1 MSDPQQNK
9 DEAVEETF
17 ISHLVELRDRII
29 RAGVSVIVVFIGLVY
44 WAPDI
49 FKLLARPLM
58 QNLPKDGKMIVTDV
72 TGSFFVPMK
81 VTMLV
86 AFVIALPFVLY
97 QIWAFVAPGLYQHEK
112 KLVAPLVGSSY
123 TLFLC
128 GMAFAYFV
136 VFPTIFRVMAHYNAP
151 LGAEM
156 TTDIDNYLSFVL
168 TMFIAFGVT
177 FEVPIVVVLL
187 ARMGVVSIK
196 KLKEI
201 RPYVIVGAFV
211 ISAVVTPPDVFSQLI
226 LAIPLIVLYE
236 AGIIAA
242 RIDRR
247 QGWREE
253 AGRRGGCGVG
263 FVRRHEQSKKGS
275 FARSVPLA
283 FCSCA
288 NRCASTLSL
297 VALTLIALVVLGQLR
312 RARLGRTLAD
322 RHVHVQFLVLA
333 HQVDLH
339 RRPRLDLRD
348 DVQQARGVGDRVVV
362 DADEDVARLDARLVG
377 RSALQH
383 ARDDRARFL
392 RQARTIPRSPAS
404 RPAAR
409 RRSSRASPCPS

>member
-1 MSDPQQNK
+1 MSDPQKSQ
-9 DEAVEETF
+9 DEGAEETF

-29 RAGVSVIVVFIGLVY
+29 RAGLAVIVVFVGLVY

-49 FKLLARPLM
+49 FRLLARPLM

-86 AFVIALPFVLY
+86 AFVIALPIVLY

-112 KLVAPLVGSSY
+112 KLVGPLVGSSY

-187 ARMGVVSIK
+187 VRMNVVTLK

-242 RIDRR
+242 RLI
-247 QGWREE
+247 
-253 AGRRGGCGVG
+253 VG
-263 FVRRHEQSKKGS
+263 KQP
-275 FARSVPLA
+275 SV
-283 FCSCA
+283 
-288 NRCASTLSL
+288 
-297 VALTLIALVVLGQLR
+297 VE
-312 RARLGRTLAD
+312 
-322 RHVHVQFLVLA
+322 
-333 HQVDLH
+333 
-339 RRPRLDLRD
+339 
-348 DVQQARGVGDRVVV
+348 
-362 DADEDVARLDARLVG
+362 DA
-377 RSALQH
+377 
-383 ARDDRARFL
+383 
-392 RQARTIPRSPAS
+392 TPPA
-404 RPAAR
+404 
-409 RRSSRASPCPS
+409 

>member
-1 MSDPQQNK
+1 VSDPQQTQ
-9 DEAVEETF
+9 DEGTEETF

-29 RAGVSVIVVFIGLVY
+29 RAGLAVIVVFVGLVY

-49 FKLLARPLM
+49 FRLLARPLM

-86 AFVIALPFVLY
+86 AFVIALPIVLY

-112 KLVAPLVGSSY
+112 KLVGPLVGSSY

-156 TTDIDNYLSFVL
+156 NTDIDNYLSFVL
-168 TMFIAFGVT
+168 TMFLAFGVT

-187 ARMGVVSIK
+187 VRMNVLTIK

-201 RPYVIVGAFV
+201 RPYVVVGAFV

-242 RIDRR
+242 RLI
-247 QGWREE
+247 
-253 AGRRGGCGVG
+253 VG
-263 FVRRHEQSKKGS
+263 KQP
-275 FARSVPLA
+275 A
-283 FCSCA
+283 
-288 NRCASTLSL
+288 
-297 VALTLIALVVLGQLR
+297 VVE
-312 RARLGRTLAD
+312 
-322 RHVHVQFLVLA
+322 
-333 HQVDLH
+333 
-339 RRPRLDLRD
+339 
-348 DVQQARGVGDRVVV
+348 
-362 DADEDVARLDARLVG
+362 DAPPD
-377 RSALQH
+377 
-383 ARDDRARFL
+383 
-392 RQARTIPRSPAS
+392 
-404 RPAAR
+404 
-409 RRSSRASPCPS
+409 

>member
-1 MSDPQQNK
+1 
-9 DEAVEETF
+9 
-17 ISHLVELRDRII
+17 
-29 RAGVSVIVVFIGLVY
+29 
-44 WAPDI
+44 
-49 FKLLARPLM
+49 
-58 QNLPKDGKMIVTDV
+58 MIVTDV

-86 AFVIALPFVLY
+86 AFVIALPIVLY

-112 KLVAPLVGSSY
+112 KLVGPLVGSSY

-187 ARMGVVSIK
+187 VRMNVVTLK

-242 RIDRR
+242 RLI
-247 QGWREE
+247 
-253 AGRRGGCGVG
+253 VG
-263 FVRRHEQSKKGS
+263 KQP
-275 FARSVPLA
+275 A
-283 FCSCA
+283 
-288 NRCASTLSL
+288 
-297 VALTLIALVVLGQLR
+297 VVE
-312 RARLGRTLAD
+312 
-322 RHVHVQFLVLA
+322 
-333 HQVDLH
+333 
-339 RRPRLDLRD
+339 
-348 DVQQARGVGDRVVV
+348 
-362 DADEDVARLDARLVG
+362 DA
-377 RSALQH
+377 
-383 ARDDRARFL
+383 
-392 RQARTIPRSPAS
+392 TPPA
-404 RPAAR
+404 
-409 RRSSRASPCPS
+409 

>member
-1 MSDPQQNK
+1 MSDPQNQN
-9 DEAVEETF
+9 EGTEETF

-29 RAGVSVIVVFIGLVY
+29 RAGISVIVVFVGLVY

-49 FKLLARPLM
+49 FRLLARPLM
-58 QNLPKDGKMIVTDV
+58 NNLPKDGKMIVTDV

-86 AFVIALPFVLY
+86 AFVIALPIVLY

-112 KLVAPLVGSSY
+112 KLVGPLVGSSY

-168 TMFIAFGVT
+168 TMFLAFGVT

-187 ARMGVVSIK
+187 VRMNILTIK

-242 RIDRR
+242 RL
-247 QGWREE
+247 
-253 AGRRGGCGVG
+253 
-263 FVRRHEQSKKGS
+263 FVSK
-275 FARSVPLA
+275 P
-283 FCSCA
+283 
-288 NRCASTLSL
+288 
-297 VALTLIALVVLGQLR
+297 
-312 RARLGRTLAD
+312 
-322 RHVHVQFLVLA
+322 
-333 HQVDLH
+333 
-339 RRPRLDLRD
+339 
-348 DVQQARGVGDRVVV
+348 
-362 DADEDVARLDARLVG
+362 VARAENEG
-377 RSALQH
+377 GA
-383 ARDDRARFL
+383 
-392 RQARTIPRSPAS
+392 AS
-404 RPAAR
+404 
-409 RRSSRASPCPS
+409 

>member
-29 RAGVSVIVVFIGLVY
+29 RAGISVIVVFIGLVY

-242 RIDRR
+242 RIIVGKDGVKK
-247 QGWREE
+247 QEEE
-253 AGRRGGCGVG
+253 A
-263 FVRRHEQSKKGS
+263 
-275 FARSVPLA
+275 
-283 FCSCA
+283 
-288 NRCASTLSL
+288 
-297 VALTLIALVVLGQLR
+297 
-312 RARLGRTLAD
+312 
-322 RHVHVQFLVLA
+322 
-333 HQVDLH
+333 
-339 RRPRLDLRD
+339 
-348 DVQQARGVGDRVVV
+348 
-362 DADEDVARLDARLVG
+362 
-377 RSALQH
+377 
-383 ARDDRARFL
+383 
-392 RQARTIPRSPAS
+392 
-404 RPAAR
+404 AAE
-409 RRSSRASPCPS
+409 

>member
-1 MSDPQQNK
+1 VSDPQNQN
-9 DEAVEETF
+9 EGTEETF

-29 RAGVSVIVVFIGLVY
+29 RAGISVIVVFVGLVY

-49 FKLLARPLM
+49 FRLLARPLM
-58 QNLPKDGKMIVTDV
+58 NNLPKDGKMIVTDV

-86 AFVIALPFVLY
+86 AFVIALPIVLY

-112 KLVAPLVGSSY
+112 KLVGPLVGSSY

-187 ARMGVVSIK
+187 VRMNVLTIK

-226 LAIPLIVLYE
+226 LAIPLVILYE

-242 RIDRR
+242 RLI
-247 QGWREE
+247 
-253 AGRRGGCGVG
+253 VG
-263 FVRRHEQSKKGS
+263 KQPAPPV
-275 FARSVPLA
+275 
-283 FCSCA
+283 
-288 NRCASTLSL
+288 
-297 VALTLIALVVLGQLR
+297 
-312 RARLGRTLAD
+312 
-322 RHVHVQFLVLA
+322 
-333 HQVDLH
+333 
-339 RRPRLDLRD
+339 
-348 DVQQARGVGDRVVV
+348 
-362 DADEDVARLDARLVG
+362 ED
-377 RSALQH
+377 
-383 ARDDRARFL
+383 
-392 RQARTIPRSPAS
+392 
-404 RPAAR
+404 
-409 RRSSRASPCPS
+409 ASPPA

>member
-1 MSDPQQNK
+1 MSDPQQTQ
-9 DEAVEETF
+9 DEGTEETF

-29 RAGVSVIVVFIGLVY
+29 RAGLAVIVVFVGLVY

-49 FKLLARPLM
+49 FRLLARPLM

-86 AFVIALPFVLY
+86 AFVIALPIVLY

-112 KLVAPLVGSSY
+112 KLVGPLVGSSY

-177 FEVPIVVVLL
+177 FEVPIIVVLL
-187 ARMGVVSIK
+187 VRMNVLTIK
-196 KLKEI
+196 KLREI
-201 RPYVIVGAFV
+201 RPYVIVGAFI

-242 RIDRR
+242 RLI
-247 QGWREE
+247 
-253 AGRRGGCGVG
+253 VG
-263 FVRRHEQSKKGS
+263 KQPAV
-275 FARSVPLA
+275 
-283 FCSCA
+283 
-288 NRCASTLSL
+288 T
-297 VALTLIALVVLGQLR
+297 
-312 RARLGRTLAD
+312 
-322 RHVHVQFLVLA
+322 
-333 HQVDLH
+333 
-339 RRPRLDLRD
+339 
-348 DVQQARGVGDRVVV
+348 
-362 DADEDVARLDARLVG
+362 DE
-377 RSALQH
+377 
-383 ARDDRARFL
+383 
-392 RQARTIPRSPAS
+392 
-404 RPAAR
+404 
-409 RRSSRASPCPS
+409 ASPPN

>member
-1 MSDPQQNK
+1 MSDPQNQN
-9 DEAVEETF
+9 EGAEETF

-29 RAGVSVIVVFIGLVY
+29 RAGISVIVVFVGLVY

-49 FKLLARPLM
+49 FRLLARPLM
-58 QNLPKDGKMIVTDV
+58 NNLPKDGKMIVTDV

-112 KLVAPLVGSSY
+112 KLVGPLVGSSY

-187 ARMGVVSIK
+187 VRMGVLTVK

-211 ISAVVTPPDVFSQLI
+211 VSAVVTPPDVFSQLI

-242 RIDRR
+242 RLFVNKTVTTEN
-247 QGWREE
+247 EE
-253 AGRRGGCGVG
+253 KA
-263 FVRRHEQSKKGS
+263 
-275 FARSVPLA
+275 
-283 FCSCA
+283 
-288 NRCASTLSL
+288 AS
-297 VALTLIALVVLGQLR
+297 
-312 RARLGRTLAD
+312 
-322 RHVHVQFLVLA
+322 
-333 HQVDLH
+333 
-339 RRPRLDLRD
+339 
-348 DVQQARGVGDRVVV
+348 
-362 DADEDVARLDARLVG
+362 
-377 RSALQH
+377 
-383 ARDDRARFL
+383 
-392 RQARTIPRSPAS
+392 
-404 RPAAR
+404 
-409 RRSSRASPCPS
+409 